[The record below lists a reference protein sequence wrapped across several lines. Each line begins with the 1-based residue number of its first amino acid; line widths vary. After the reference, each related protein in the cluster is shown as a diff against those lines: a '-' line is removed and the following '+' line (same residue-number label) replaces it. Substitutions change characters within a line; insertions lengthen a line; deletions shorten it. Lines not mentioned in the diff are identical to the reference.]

1 MSLRILQGWVLGS
14 ALTLSTL
21 AGCPDDTIDTGD
33 TGDTA
38 GETTNPD
45 RPDPLP
51 TCDSTPRTPGTCAI
65 GAVENL
71 ASRGAQH
78 INVPTPLSYEDD
90 PPSSGNHRPFWAKW
104 GEYDYLA
111 PQVWL
116 HNLEHGGIAFLYDPC
131 APSELVDALRVFAQS
146 QPEDDG
152 GAFRWIL
159 TPYPDLPTPV
169 AAVAWT
175 WTWQAECV
183 DVESLEDFV
192 VEHYRQAPEDLDW
205 DGSYGA
211 GWLGR

>member
-1 MSLRILQGWVLGS
+1 L
-14 ALTLSTL
+14 ALIVSTT
-21 AGCPDDTIDTGD
+21 AGCPDDTVDTGD

-38 GETTNPD
+38 GETINPD

-111 PQVWL
+111 PQIWL
-116 HNLEHGGIAFLYDPC
+116 HNLEHGGVAFLYDPC

-146 QPEDDG
+146 QPDDDG
-152 GAFRWIL
+152 GPFRWVL

-192 VEHYRQAPEDLDW
+192 VDHYRQAPEDVDL

>member
-1 MSLRILQGWVLGS
+1 MSLRNLQGW
-14 ALTLSTL
+14 ALSSTL
-21 AGCPDDTIDTGD
+21 FVAALSGCPDDTITSTD
-33 TGDTA
+33 A
-38 GETTNPD
+38 VGETTNPD

-51 TCDSTPRTPGTCAI
+51 LCETGPRTPGTCAS

-71 ASRGAQH
+71 TSRGAQH

-116 HNLEHGGIAFLYDPC
+116 HNLEHGGVAFLYDPC
-131 APSELVDALRVFAQS
+131 APTELVDALRVFAQS

-152 GAFRWIL
+152 GPFRWVL

-183 DVESLEDFV
+183 DVESLEDFI
-192 VEHYRQAPEDLDW
+192 VEHYRQAPEDVDL